1 MVVGKIDLRK
11 TWILSGTVSVL
22 QRLPLAVSQVGC
34 LVFPDGCLAK
44 CWLSGSGGAR
54 LSGSQSSQTAGLLSC
69 WACCLARSLAA
80 CLPSGVAAQPP
91 STMSSAALASCLAG
105 QGAVELVSEVTARQ
119 HGETAGPGRQTSWAQ
134 SHSGARHGQCFCAK
148 QNLFKH
154 QSWHRRR
161 NGFVFSSH
169 YGMRNTSLSCARL
182 PGIRVSP
189 CFPRI
194 INWWDHPPPE
204 MVGLPSANYIKAGR
218 HAFWRVLW
226 SNTRYWVFWWLWEVK
241 ESVSQLGV

>member
-1 MVVGKIDLRK
+1 M
-11 TWILSGTVSVL
+11 SVL
-22 QRLPLAVSQVGC
+22 QRLPLVVRQVGC
-34 LVFPDGCLAK
+34 LVSPDGCLAK
-44 CWLSGSGGAR
+44 CWLSGSRGAR

-69 WACCLARSLAA
+69 WVCCLARSLAA
-80 CLPSGVAAQPP
+80 CLPSGSCPASQHRV
-91 STMSSAALASCLAG
+91 LSCLSQLLSWPG
-105 QGAVELVSEVTARQ
+105 SWGACQWGYLPASTERQ
-119 HGETAGPGRQTSWAQ
+119 QAQ
-134 SHSGARHGQCFCAK
+134 EDRHPEPSLTVGARHGQCFCAK

-161 NGFVFSSH
+161 SGFVFSSH
-169 YGMRNTSLSCARL
+169 YGMRNISLSCARL
-182 PGIRVSP
+182 PGICVSP

-194 INWWDHPPPE
+194 INWWDHPPAE

-218 HAFWRVLW
+218 RAFWRVLW